1 MTRTMA
7 KTATI
12 TEMAIAIH
20 VRVFFLVRGKSAPI
34 QFAMITMIGNFPIFS
49 IS

>member
-1 MTRTMA
+1 MMSS
-7 KTATI
+7 TAEIATA
-12 TEMAIAIH
+12 TEMAVAIH
-20 VRVFFLVRGKSAPI
+20 VRVVFFVRGNIAPI